1 MDKDARI
8 SKEAL
13 EAWGVRF
20 PSEHEIA
27 KIEAEKRAL
36 LRDQFAMAA
45 LPACI
50 AGQFEVMRSETHINI
65 TDEQVSADCYRY
77 ADAML
82 KERAK

>member
-45 LPACI
+45 LQGMCARDDPERDI
-50 AGQFEVMRSETHINI
+50 RKRVEV
-65 TDEQVSADCYRY
+65 AYAY
-77 ADAML
+77 ADSML
-82 KERAK
+82 QERAK